1 MNVFTESAMN
11 RPLFEEPAEEIER
24 PDPWTGPKGFMI
36 GGMALPT
43 RDGLSQQFFEA
54 ANILLGAIKR
64 DELEDY
70 RLVNPVLFLYRHS
83 IELLLKSFIGST
95 GHNLAALA
103 HDFETAV
110 KKRFGH
116 APSPWMIARLREIAA
131 IDPNST
137 AFRYSENYDKARKM
151 HVAVDGEMYVSL
163 NHLEEAM
170 QALRLALLSVW
181 DSGRVPL
188 A

>member
-1 MNVFTESAMN
+1 MT
-11 RPLFEEPAEEIER
+11 RPLFEEPTEEIER

-43 RDGLSQQFFEA
+43 KDELSQQYFDA
-54 ANILLGAIKR
+54 AKLLLDAIKR

-83 IELLLKSFIGST
+83 VELLLKSFVGST
-95 GHNLAALA
+95 GHNLANLA
-103 HDFETAV
+103 AAFEDAFRQRV
-110 KKRFGH
+110 GE
-116 APSPWMIARLREIAA
+116 APPSWVLSRLREISA

-137 AFRYSENYDKARKM
+137 AFRYSENYDKAAKR
-151 HVAVDGEMYVSL
+151 HAPVDGEIYVSL

-170 QALRLALLSVW
+170 DALNEALRVLWEIRL
-181 DSGRVPL
+181 
-188 A
+188 